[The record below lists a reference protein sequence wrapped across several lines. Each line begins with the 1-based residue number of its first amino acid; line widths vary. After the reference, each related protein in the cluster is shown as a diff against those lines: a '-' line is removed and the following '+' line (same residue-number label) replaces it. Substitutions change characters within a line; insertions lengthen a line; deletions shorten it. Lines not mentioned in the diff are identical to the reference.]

1 MLLPAL
7 PLADVLKQ
15 DISDGRRDAAG
26 HWEKTSGYA
35 ALSFLLFAAWAAL
48 YPAWRPFIES
58 VLKAPDADLV
68 MDLAELLMP
77 CYVFFVLGNL
87 MKSGTLLINIKSFP
101 VFLRTIF
108 PVFYALG
115 RTELLVV
122 SSLLGN
128 VALIVLYVLFLC
140 EVIPNTVVAVAAI
153 FGFGLVFGFFINS
166 ALYAR
171 ELRGRGFLL

>member
-87 MKSGTLLINIKSFP
+87 MKSGTFLISIKSFP
-101 VFLRTIF
+101 VFYELF
-108 PVFYALG
+108 PQSFTPSAVP
-115 RTELLVV
+115 
-122 SSLLGN
+122 SSWWCLPCW
-128 VALIVLYVLFLC
+128 ATW
-140 EVIPNTVVAVAAI
+140 P
-153 FGFGLVFGFFINS
+153 
-166 ALYAR
+166 
-171 ELRGRGFLL
+171 